1 MLRRL
6 IRSWGAGHREYDNPE
21 LAGLCDVAT
30 AEFLEEVS
38 GKSHCFLVRKHPLY
52 PTEGFEWW
60 WHEIAQVGKY
70 FVDWTPRQFD
80 SQAPWP
86 LVWSGGL
93 YTPERIYSIHVPR
106 NPKFQEIS

>member
-1 MLRRL
+1 VEIKRL

-38 GKSHCFLVRKHPLY
+38 GQPHWFWVRDHPLY
-52 PTEGFEWW
+52 PTEGLEEWG
-60 WHEIAQVGKY
+60 HEIAQVGVY

-80 SQAPWP
+80 P
-86 LVWSGGL
+86 LAARLVRGAVHTRTHLL
-93 YTPERIYSIHVPR
+93 YSRTTRFRH
-106 NPKFQEIS
+106 